1 MTFIKLP
8 QRQKT
13 LAIALSVLG
22 AYCNMPLIG
31 INAQVQAQ
39 SLTSEVSTAK
49 SSQTKSA
56 PLKVLSPEGTVN
68 AQLGT
73 QHSGLSTQELA
84 QTPESRSD
92 RGAPSGRRDGG
103 ARAQADPPD
112 RGAPGQRQDAGT
124 RGGCPAVDRPLTAL
138 VPIVKRTA
146 DEDQSSNP
154 KMTTWE
160 SVLGLTVAERPTF
173 WFYVPYSLTPR
184 QDIEF
189 VLQDDKGNE
198 VYRSL
203 LTASDTSP
211 GVVGFELPSTEAP
224 LAVGKMYHWFFTIY
238 CNPENRE
245 VHPFVHGWVQRVAL
259 NPSLKRQLAQA
270 TPQETVALYRANDI
284 WYEAVTSLAKLRRK
298 NPENAPHIDEWAKLL
313 QSVNLEAIAQKPITS
328 ALTPKK

>member
-8 QRQKT
+8 ERQKT

-22 AYCNMPLIG
+22 AYCNMSLIG
-31 INAQVQAQ
+31 GNAGVQAQ
-39 SLTSEVSTAK
+39 SVISEVSTAK
-49 SSQTKSA
+49 PTQTKSA
-56 PLKVLSPEGTVN
+56 PLKVLSPEGVLKS
-68 AQLGT
+68 QLGT
-73 QHSGLSTQELA
+73 HHSGFSTQEVS
-84 QTPESRSD
+84 QTPPSRAD
-92 RGAPSGRRDGG
+92 RDAPGGRRDGG
-103 ARAQADPPD
+103 ARAQGDPPD

-124 RGGCPAVDRPLTAL
+124 RGGCPLVDRPLTAL
-138 VPIVKRTA
+138 APIVQRTA
-146 DEDQSSNP
+146 GETQRSNP
-154 KMTTWE
+154 KMPTWD

-173 WFYVPYSLTPR
+173 WFYVPYSLTPT

-189 VLQDDKGNE
+189 VLQDEKGNE
-198 VYRSL
+198 VYKSL

-224 LAVGKMYHWFFTIY
+224 LAVGKMYHWFLTIY

-245 VHPFVHGWVQRVAL
+245 VRPFVHGWVQRVAL

-270 TPQETVALYRANDI
+270 TPQESVALYIANNI

-298 NPENAPHIDEWAKLL
+298 NSENALLTDEWTKLL

>member
-1 MTFIKLP
+1 
-8 QRQKT
+8 
-13 LAIALSVLG
+13 
-22 AYCNMPLIG
+22 
-31 INAQVQAQ
+31 
-39 SLTSEVSTAK
+39 
-49 SSQTKSA
+49 
-56 PLKVLSPEGTVN
+56 
-68 AQLGT
+68 
-73 QHSGLSTQELA
+73 
-84 QTPESRSD
+84 
-92 RGAPSGRRDGG
+92 
-103 ARAQADPPD
+103 
-112 RGAPGQRQDAGT
+112 
-124 RGGCPAVDRPLTAL
+124 
-138 VPIVKRTA
+138 VKRTA
-146 DEDQSSNP
+146 DEEQSSNP
-154 KMTTWE
+154 KMATWD

-173 WFYVPYSLTPR
+173 WFYVPYSLTPT

-270 TPQETVALYRANDI
+270 TPQETVALYRANEI

-298 NPENAPHIDEWAKLL
+298 NPENALLTDEWTKLL
-313 QSVNLEAIAQKPITS
+313 QSFNLEAIAQKPITS

>member
-1 MTFIKLP
+1 
-8 QRQKT
+8 
-13 LAIALSVLG
+13 
-22 AYCNMPLIG
+22 
-31 INAQVQAQ
+31 
-39 SLTSEVSTAK
+39 
-49 SSQTKSA
+49 
-56 PLKVLSPEGTVN
+56 
-68 AQLGT
+68 
-73 QHSGLSTQELA
+73 
-84 QTPESRSD
+84 
-92 RGAPSGRRDGG
+92 
-103 ARAQADPPD
+103 
-112 RGAPGQRQDAGT
+112 
-124 RGGCPAVDRPLTAL
+124 
-138 VPIVKRTA
+138 VKRTV

-154 KMTTWE
+154 KMTTWD
-160 SVLGLTVAERPTF
+160 SVLGLTVVERPTF
-173 WFYVPYSLTPR
+173 WFYVPYSLTPT

-298 NPENAPHIDEWAKLL
+298 NPENALLTDEWTKLL
-313 QSVNLEAIAQKPITS
+313 QFVNLEAIAQKPITS

>member
-8 QRQKT
+8 ERQKT

-31 INAQVQAQ
+31 GNTRVQAQ
-39 SLTSEVSTAK
+39 SVISEVSTAK
-49 SSQTKSA
+49 STQTKSA
-56 PLKVLSPEGTVN
+56 PLKLLSPRGVVN
-68 AQLGT
+68 AQLST
-73 QHSGLSTQELA
+73 QHSGLSTQKLA

-92 RGAPSGRRDGG
+92 RGAPGGRRDGG

-138 VPIVKRTA
+138 APIVQRTA
-146 DEDQSSNP
+146 GQGESSNP
-154 KMTTWE
+154 KMTTWD

-173 WFYVPYSLTPR
+173 WFYVPYSLTPT

-189 VLQDDKGNE
+189 VLQDEKGNE
-198 VYRSL
+198 VYKSL

-224 LAVGKMYHWFFTIY
+224 LAVGKMYHWFLTIY

-245 VHPFVHGWVQRVAL
+245 VRPFVHGWVQRVAL
-259 NPSLKRQLAQA
+259 NPSLKRQLTQA
-270 TPQETVALYRANDI
+270 TPQESVALYIANNI

-298 NPENAPHIDEWAKLL
+298 NSENALLTDEWTKLL